1 MSKLIKLLT
10 FLRLVDPHDGN
21 VSLTNVG
28 LMVAIG
34 KLVVAPAGP
43 IDLAVLLGTL
53 LAYHA
58 KRLVG
63 VKVAGT
69 AEAVTEAKDA
79 AVAAS
84 RAATEAAEAAKS
96 ADLKVDTL
104 SSSVRLAGMAG
115 SKR

>member
-1 MSKLIKLLT
+1 MSKLIKLLV

-21 VSLTNVG
+21 CSLTNIG

-58 KRLVG
+58 KRLVNT
-63 VKVAGT
+63 KTLDVAGAV
-69 AEAVTEAKDA
+69 AEAKAA

-84 RAATEAAEAAKS
+84 KAATDAVEAAKS
-96 ADLKVDTL
+96 ADQKVDTL
-104 SSSVRLAGMAG
+104 SSSLRVAGMT
-115 SKR
+115 KR